1 MLKLSV
7 DLHCLEM
14 GSPKGSGNKNTSEV
28 IKEGNKEGRKLTLN
42 FFTGNKETK
51 EYETLEHWRSINI
64 QSCRK

>member
-1 MLKLSV
+1 
-7 DLHCLEM
+7 M

-28 IKEGNKEGRKLTLN
+28 INEGNKEGRKLTLN